1 MMKLAFAY
9 AALFVTFA
17 VTPNGARAEE
27 EPTVS
32 VIHEITLD
40 IDHDGR
46 IDRVALVKREVGTAA
61 DLLIYL
67 APGDE
72 RLDLS
77 RPPTILKK
85 GLADGHVMAL
95 ERSAK
100 GSLLVNFGC
109 GGCSNDVETKL
120 TIVHRDGEFWV
131 AGFSYGWETRD
142 WGTGSCDIN
151 FLTGKGVRSR
161 ELAKSRSIRAR
172 FSRIRLADWSSERQQ
187 NLLQRYCFEG
197 S

>member
-1 MMKLAFAY
+1 MKLAFVY
-9 AALFVTFA
+9 AVLFVALA
-17 VTPNGARAEE
+17 VTAIDAHAEE
-27 EPTVS
+27 EPTMR

-46 IDRVALVKREVGTAA
+46 IDRAALVKREVGSSA

-67 APGDE
+67 ATGDE

-85 GLADGHVMAL
+85 DLANGHVMGL
-95 ERSAK
+95 ESNGK
-100 GSLLVNFGC
+100 GSLQINFGC

-120 TIVHRDGEFWV
+120 TIVHRAGEFWV

-151 FLTGKGVRSR
+151 FLTGKGIRSS
-161 ELAKSRSIRAR
+161 ELAKSRPIEAR
-172 FSRIRLADWSSERQQ
+172 FTRIKLADWSGEKQQ
-187 NLLQRYCFEG
+187 SLLERYCFG
-197 S
+197 RP

>member
-1 MMKLAFAY
+1 MKLAFTY
-9 AALFVTFA
+9 AALLATFMA
-17 VTPNGARAEE
+17 IPIGARAEE
-27 EPTVS
+27 EPAMK

-46 IDRVALVKREVGTAA
+46 TDRAALVKREVGTAA

-67 APGDE
+67 AAGE
-72 RLDLS
+72 QRLDLS
-77 RPPTILKK
+77 RSPTVLKK
-85 GLADGHVMAL
+85 GLANGHVMAL
-95 ERSAK
+95 ERNAR

-120 TIVHRDGEFWV
+120 TIVHRHGDFWV

-142 WGTGSCDIN
+142 WGSGSCDIN
-151 FLTGKGVRSR
+151 FLTGKGVRSL
-161 ELAKSRSIRAR
+161 ELAKSKPIQAR
-172 FSRIRLADWSSERQQ
+172 FSRLRLADWSDERQQ
-187 NLLQRYCFEG
+187 NLLQRYCFKG

>member
-1 MMKLAFAY
+1 MKLAFVY
-9 AALFVTFA
+9 AVLFVA
-17 VTPNGARAEE
+17 LSVAAIDARAEE
-27 EPTVS
+27 EPTVR

-46 IDRVALVKREVGTAA
+46 IDRAALVKREVGSSA

-67 APGDE
+67 ATGDE

-85 GLADGHVMAL
+85 DLANGHVMGL
-95 ERSAK
+95 ESNGK

-151 FLTGKGVRSR
+151 FLTGKGIRSR
-161 ELAKSRSIRAR
+161 ELAKSRLIEAR
-172 FSRIRLADWSSERQQ
+172 FTRIKLADWSGEKQQ
-187 NLLQRYCFEG
+187 SLLERYCFG
-197 S
+197 RP